1 MFILTSWEKEPEK
14 ENVGKQKFIAGLG
27 DPKTNMSIRSKDA
40 TKRSVQPSQNSRR
53 KVVTI
58 GEEEYSWMNVEIR
71 GNAQKDLKVLDQV

>member
-1 MFILTSWEKEPEK
+1 
-14 ENVGKQKFIAGLG
+14 
-27 DPKTNMSIRSKDA
+27 MSIRSKDA
-40 TKRSVQPSQNSRR
+40 TKRSVQPSQNSQR